1 MGKRR
6 DRLEVVKDIL
16 TVASNPN
23 GANKTRL
30 VYMSNLNFSR
40 LSDFLRFLL
49 EKELVVKSDDG
60 NLYNITTKGIEFL
73 RELEKVDK
81 ML

>member
-23 GANKTRL
+23 GANKTKL

-40 LSDFLRFLL
+40 LSEFLSFLL

-81 ML
+81 LL